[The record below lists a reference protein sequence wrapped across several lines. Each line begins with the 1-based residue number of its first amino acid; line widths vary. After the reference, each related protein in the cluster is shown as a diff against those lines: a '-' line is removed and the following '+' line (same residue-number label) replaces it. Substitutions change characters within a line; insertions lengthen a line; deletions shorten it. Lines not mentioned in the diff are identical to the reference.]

1 MSVREL
7 TRIRIR
13 TADGAVLHMEGSRT
27 GRAVLLLHG
36 LGYAS
41 WAAQPLRVALDEE
54 LALWSLD
61 NRGTGRSTR
70 GQEELSIELLADDA
84 ALAIEALGRPAI
96 VVGYSMGG
104 YIAQLLALS
113 RPELVRQLILVGTSP
128 GGGQAVPVPEHTR
141 RVWLDAAD
149 QTPEEYARRTMPLSF
164 RDGWPQSHPDEYEDV
179 IRARL
184 TYPTSSE
191 IWREQYQACERFL
204 QTGARTAELSVPT
217 LVVHGGADRVLPPA
231 NGRAIARMLP
241 AARYRE
247 LPDAGHLLHL
257 EQPEVVAAEVRRF
270 VSPPIHNH
278 GNTKE

>member
-7 TRIRIR
+7 TQIRVR
-13 TADGAVLHMEGSRT
+13 TYDDAVLHMEGSRT

-41 WAAQPLRVALDEE
+41 WAAQPLRLALDEE

-70 GQEELSIELLADDA
+70 GQGELSIELLADDA

-128 GGGQAVPVPEHTR
+128 GGAQAVPVPDDTR
-141 RVWLDAAD
+141 KVWLDAAD

-164 RDGWPQSHPDEYEDV
+164 SDGWPQSHPDEYADV
-179 IRARL
+179 IQARL

-191 IWREQYQACERFL
+191 IWREQYHACEHFL

-217 LVVHGGADRVLPPA
+217 LILHGGADRVLPPE

-241 AARYRE
+241 TAPYRE
-247 LPDAGHLLHL
+247 LPGAGHLLHL

-270 VSPPIHNH
+270 VPPLIHNH